1 MKKNI
6 TINLFGTL
14 YAIDED
20 AYELLNRYLSDMKK
34 YFSSKKGGEEIADDI
49 EHRVAELMQ
58 EQKASGIEV
67 VTITHIKEI
76 IERIGSP
83 EEMDDKREGD
93 ETPEN
98 PIGHKGK
105 IWFEETFG
113 KKRLYRNPDDKVLA
127 GVISGISYYFS
138 ADPVWLRLLTVL
150 VACFS
155 LGTILL
161 VYIILALVIPEAATP
176 EDRLRMQGK
185 PVNMET
191 LREEIVNT
199 TENNQNEKPT
209 KRKRQSGFTWIF
221 KGLLIFVLLTL
232 AFPLFVLLMC
242 IILGI
247 SVVGVIL
254 NAVTNASAD
263 LLDIEPQFKLLQ
275 EAFNNPVSLTA
286 GIALL
291 VLICILLY
299 FIIHFIMRVIG
310 KAKSLGK
317 TGIVLLIGLVIA
329 FIVLVASST
338 GIGLNISTQQ
348 KIMEQELAEKRKQ
361 SKEDEAISWLTSR
374 GWEIVRH
381 EHTEKYIRN
390 GQYYTGDKRKEY
402 IDASSEHPDM
412 NYTLERTIQV
422 SPGVYTLEAVV
433 RTNGEGPEIYL
444 YDSKGVRHSSSF
456 PIHGNNGGPIWEEA
470 TALLKAD
477 STLTGTNRRICEAN
491 KGKGYGWSRISIND
505 IHITDTIIRYGVS
518 NRSAGGYWNGTW
530 FSATDFK
537 LKKMK

>member
-34 YFSSKKGGEEIADDI
+34 YFSSKEGGEEIADDI

-58 EQKASGIEV
+58 EQKTSGIEV

-83 EEMDDKREGD
+83 EEMDDEKEKGKNTK
-93 ETPEN
+93 EE
-98 PIGHKGK
+98 GHKGSK
-105 IWFEETFG
+105 WFEETFG
-113 KKRLYRNPDDKVLA
+113 KKRLYRNSDDKVLA
-127 GVISGISYYFS
+127 GVLSGISYYFGTN
-138 ADPVWLRLLTVL
+138 PVWLRLLTVL
-150 VACFS
+150 LACFS
-155 LGTILL
+155 FGTILL
-161 VYIILALVIPEAATP
+161 VYLILALVIPDAVTP

-191 LREEIVNT
+191 LREEIINT
-199 TENNQNEKPT
+199 TETMDKVGPT
-209 KRKRQSGFTWIF
+209 KRKSSSGFTLVF
-221 KGLLIFVLLTL
+221 KILLVFMLLTL

-254 NAVTNASAD
+254 KTVTNASSD
-263 LLDIEPQFKLLQ
+263 LLEIEPQFNMLQ
-275 EAFNNPVSLTA
+275 EAFNNGFSLTA

-291 VLICILLY
+291 VFLCILLY
-299 FIIHFIMRVIG
+299 FIIHFILRIMG

-348 KIMEQELAEKRKQ
+348 KIMKQELAEKRKQ

-374 GWEIVRH
+374 GWDIICH

-402 IDASSEHPDM
+402 IDASSEHPNM

-422 SPGVYTLEAVV
+422 SPGTYTLEAVV
-433 RTNGEGPEIYL
+433 RTNGEGPEIYV

-477 STLTGTNRRICEAN
+477 STLTGTKRRICEAN
-491 KGKGYGWSRISIND
+491 KGKGYGWSRISVND

-518 NRSAGGYWNGTW
+518 NRSSGGYWNGTW

-537 LKKMK
+537 LKKKK